1 MLAISSNKT
10 SDRVSII
17 PENALALLAWF
28 LPELLKG
35 IISLFIIVDPL
46 GNIPI
51 FISLTENMQK
61 AERRKVFRTATLTGL
76 FLLLAFALAG
86 QWILILFG
94 ITLYSFMIAGGILLL
109 IIAVR
114 LLITGGLREED
125 ASPESVGAVP
135 IGCPLLVG
143 PGAITT
149 TILNLQSSGIVVTT
163 VSVLVIFALVWFILR
178 FIDPIYRFL
187 GKTGSLVI
195 SRVMALLIASIA
207 VQYILEGLKHF
218 GSV

>member
-1 MLAISSNKT
+1 MSESTLA
-10 SDRVSII
+10 
-17 PENALALLAWF
+17 F
-28 LPELLKG
+28 LTTVLPDLLKG

-51 FISLTENMQK
+51 FISLTEKMK
-61 AERRKVFRTATLTGL
+61 EAEKKKVFHTATLTGL
-76 FLLLAFALAG
+76 ILLLAFALAG
-86 QWILILFG
+86 QWILLFFG

-114 LLITGGLREED
+114 ILVKGGLTEYAE
-125 ASPESVGAVP
+125 SPESVGAVP

-149 TILNLQSSGIVVTT
+149 TILSLQNSGIYVTT
-163 VSVLVIFALVWFILR
+163 VSVLIIFGIVWLVLR
-178 FIDPIYRFL
+178 FIDPIYHFL

-195 SRVMALLIASIA
+195 ARVMALLIASIA
-207 VQYILEGLKHF
+207 VQYVLEGLGHF
-218 GSV
+218 QLT